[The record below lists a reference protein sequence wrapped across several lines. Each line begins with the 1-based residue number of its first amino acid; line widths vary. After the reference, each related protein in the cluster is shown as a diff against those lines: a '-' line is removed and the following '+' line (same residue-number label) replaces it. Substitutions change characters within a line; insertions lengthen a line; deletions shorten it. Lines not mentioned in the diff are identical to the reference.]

1 MDERIFHN
9 RELKWGEVKMKIVL
23 TVKEAKKLLNCIY
36 GSQCVA
42 NTYPEMY
49 MNKPEE
55 PTVLSDEEV
64 HNKIVEMC
72 MHDKVNLYI
81 NEKLNYTTDRPNYD
95 MIADALY
102 PYDGEI
108 ISIIGSKE
116 GNNFFVNTI

>member
-1 MDERIFHN
+1 MKIN
-9 RELKWGEVKMKIVL
+9 ISAKELKEILSDIIGI
-23 TVKEAKKLLNCIY
+23 
-36 GSQCVA
+36 CVEIGA
-42 NTYPEMY
+42 NDNF

>member
-1 MDERIFHN
+1 MKIN
-9 RELKWGEVKMKIVL
+9 ISVKELKEILSDIIGI
-23 TVKEAKKLLNCIY
+23 
-36 GSQCVA
+36 CVEIGA
-42 NTYPEMY
+42 NDNF

-64 HNKIVEMC
+64 HNKIVDMC

-81 NEKLNYTTDRPNYD
+81 NEVLSYTTNRPNYD
-95 MIADALY
+95 MIAEELY